1 MRGRN
6 RNCDNHIWRLGRSRP
21 ARPAVGTR
29 GCRQW
34 DFLVLTSVG
43 TEPEPAADQTAGHQV
58 LITYVSAYIGKA
70 FVGAGQAC
78 LAWGLAV
85 CVTLLF

>member
-1 MRGRN
+1 VDETATAIIIFGGSAVAGL
-6 RNCDNHIWRLGRSRP
+6 LGLPWEPVAAAS
-21 ARPAVGTR
+21 GIL
-29 GCRQW
+29 
-34 DFLVLTSVG
+34 LVLTSVG